1 MPSRKKLKGKA
12 RKAQAQV
19 ASSGSASLAAAA
31 SDGLCQQIERLQ
43 LSQCN
48 HGKPMPRAINEF
60 VKKTYDG
67 ICLEIAQQLKNHLRP
82 PLATML
88 VATASFAQEDGEI
101 WQKEKEAEREILKK
115 MFLAV
120 GARCVLNVGSS
131 GTSTHITVAIC
142 VAFLILLLEYGDP
155 SLFINMDNAHY
166 LKFSDLAH
174 GGECGREMYLHF
186 SFEPQTYTLTPCNL

>member
-1 MPSRKKLKGKA
+1 M
-12 RKAQAQV
+12 
-19 ASSGSASLAAAA
+19 AAAA
-31 SDGLCQQIERLQ
+31 SDGLFQQIERLQ
-43 LSQCN
+43 LGRCN
-48 HGKPMPRAINEF
+48 HGDPMPHAINEF
-60 VKKTYDG
+60 VMKTYDG
-67 ICLEIAQQLKNHLRP
+67 ICLEIAQQLKTHCNSLH
-82 PLATML
+82 TML
-88 VATASFAQEDGEI
+88 MATASFAQEDGEI